1 MEPRGATPEAGSR
14 GRRGLCSCGT
24 LRRLRF
30 QPSRPPCTQLTHQVP
45 NEHAERSMQSIDEE
59 EPRPLTFTSAIVSP
73 RPASWAWRR
82 SCRSALATYIG
93 PRRAAAG

>member
-59 EPRPLTFTSAIVSP
+59 EPRPLTFTSAIVF
-73 RPASWAWRR
+73 ATACELGLEK
-82 SCRSALATYIG
+82 SCRSVRNLYRSGT
-93 PRRAAAG
+93 AAPG